1 MFKFLSQ
8 IEAVYLK
15 KIDSLVIADLHIGI
29 EEEFK
34 KLNINIGNYIEKMK
48 EKILKAKEIC
58 KCKNIIVIGDIKH
71 EIGIPKKPEKILDFF
86 NFLNENFEDIRIVK
100 GNHDGLLE
108 KILKDFKVYS
118 SRGFKKSIY
127 GFFHGNSYPKA
138 NVLKAKYL
146 FCSHL
151 HPKVAFPKDYPKF
164 HRKVF
169 LILPIKK
176 EIIKKTK
183 VHSKI
188 IVLPSFNPFIF
199 GIEFE
204 EAKEG
209 IIEKIGDFKNVTCF
223 DVNSEF
229 II

>member
-1 MFKFLSQ
+1 
-8 IEAVYLK
+8 
-15 KIDSLVIADLHIGI
+15 
-29 EEEFK
+29 
-34 KLNINIGNYIEKMK
+34 
-48 EKILKAKEIC
+48 
-58 KCKNIIVIGDIKH
+58 
-71 EIGIPKKPEKILDFF
+71 
-86 NFLNENFEDIRIVK
+86 
-100 GNHDGLLE
+100 
-108 KILKDFKVYS
+108 
-118 SRGFKKSIY
+118 
-127 GFFHGNSYPKA
+127 
-138 NVLKAKYL
+138 
-146 FCSHL
+146 
-151 HPKVAFPKDYPKF
+151 
-164 HRKVF
+164 
-169 LILPIKK
+169 LPIKK